1 MPQEPVD
8 SLSPIALQK
17 ATPGPIQLAVKK
29 LQHAPQRL
37 ILGVPLAIA
46 ALVGVGFIVAS
57 GFRAAES
64 EPVESEVSDYNMVTF
79 DPLALAG
86 IDESTDPATAAVAM
100 RDILPEYDRWLQIQV
115 AKDLDYPIAKES
127 ERLIEFAKKEAAEGD
142 IDLSDPAADIDLK
155 GCLAVL
161 ADWECVVLRYAGD
174 AMELYRAGL
183 TADDPMQMLEG
194 TVRYHAALRALFPVQ
209 YTRTNGT
216 ETLQG
221 LTNQRYAIY
230 LLKQLMPSA
239 QLELQKLQA
248 APATQPGDAATLEE
262 DEN

>member
-1 MPQEPVD
+1 MQKEPVD
-8 SLSPIALQK
+8 TLSPVAIQK
-17 ATPGPIQLAVKK
+17 ATPGPIALAFKK
-29 LQHAPQRL
+29 IQNAPQRL
-37 ILGVPLAIA
+37 ILGVPVAVA

-57 GFRAAES
+57 GFKTAES
-64 EPVESEVSDYNMVTF
+64 EPVESDVSDYNMVTF

-100 RDILPEYDRWLQIQV
+100 RNILPEYDRWLQIQI
-115 AKDLDYPIAKES
+115 AKDLDYPIARES
-127 ERLIEFAKKEAAEGD
+127 ERLTAEAKKQASEGD
-142 IDLSDPAADIDLK
+142 IEVKDPAADIDLK

-161 ADWECVVLRYAGD
+161 DDWECVILRFAGD
-174 AMELYRAGL
+174 GIETYRAGI
-183 TADDPMQMLEG
+183 TDDDPMQILEG
-194 TVRYHAALRALFPVQ
+194 TVRYHAAMRALFPVQ

-248 APATQPGDAATLEE
+248 APATQPGDAASLEE
-262 DEN
+262 DQN